1 MEGEDGGGCRGAA
14 GGRLLT
20 PCQEREPLALCPS
33 GILAS
38 QPRIGI
44 SDVGQGQTTLG
55 FMIEAPLDRGKWRKE
70 VKKEGRGVAGLRGE
84 LTRKIWHLARLPHA
98 FCRLPPFLSYV
109 PVYLPL
115 LSPR

>member
-1 MEGEDGGGCRGAA
+1 MSWS
-14 GGRLLT
+14 GGRTAFDSL
-20 PCQEREPLALCPS
+20 PRARASRPLPF

-70 VKKEGRGVAGLRGE
+70 VKKEGRGVASRASWG
-84 LTRKIWHLARLPHA
+84 TN
-98 FCRLPPFLSYV
+98 S
-109 PVYLPL
+109 
-115 LSPR
+115 